1 MASRVVAALLVV
13 CAASQSRVSGALPEE
28 PQEEPQQVARSRDG
42 MVATADPRATDAGVQ
57 MLARGGSAVD
67 AAVAAGF
74 VLAVVH
80 PAMTGLGGRAVALVR
95 TPDGS
100 VHGIDGMVQA
110 PEGYDPSKA
119 PEAKYGY
126 GTIGVPGTV
135 AAYAQLLREFGTLS
149 LPDVLAPAIALAE
162 RGFPLRFGTVTDHLS
177 EFEGSRSYFLKPD
190 GSPYRVGERLVQRDL
205 ARTLRVIAE
214 KGPDAFYRGE
224 IARQMA
230 RDISANGGYVREE
243 DLAKYEAR
251 PMRIVRG
258 HYRGYELVGSGRPPS
273 GYMVIEAL
281 QIMDQFDLP
290 RAGPAEWAAVVGQAI
305 ALAFEDRETLP
316 GPQITKEQRM
326 VSHEHAVERAA
337 RVRLRPAATG
347 TTSGEDG
354 DAHTTHLST
363 ADKNGMVV
371 AMTQSLGPSFGSGVA
386 TPGLGFLYAATLGGY
401 KGPIEPGERAS
412 LNQSPLLVLENG
424 RPRIVLGA
432 AGGRRIP
439 SAIVN
444 VVGRVLAQGLS
455 LPDAVAAPRV
465 HPRGDGFEFDGAA
478 GVAEELAQFG
488 FETEIVT
495 EPAARV
501 HAVAFDA
508 ASGEWIG
515 AADPRGRGSARGPG
529 STSAGGAP
537 FEGSRA
543 RASGWECSEFEG
555 RVPEYAR
562 GGSYLVSL
570 RYAPDRPGDRP
581 GAPAQLVISDV
592 EFPMRE
598 GTQVVVTRDAAD
610 LEHQSGPQEHWPG
623 TGRPENTAYTAAGMR
638 RGEDEIADVNLVT
651 LLVNANPVAET
662 LAPGEEREGLLEIQ
676 YRGGRVR
683 RDLKCSYRAE

>member
-100 VHGIDGMVQA
+100 MHGIDGMVQA

-316 GPQITKEQRM
+316 GPQIAKEQRM

-347 TTSGEDG
+347 TTSREDG

-444 VVGRVLAQGLS
+444 VLGRVLAQGLS

-478 GVAEELAQFG
+478 GVAEELAQLG

-529 STSAGGAP
+529 STNAGGAP

-581 GAPAQLVISDV
+581 GAPAQLVISDA

-623 TGRPENTAYTAAGMR
+623 TGRPGNTAYTAAGMR

-662 LAPGEEREGLLEIQ
+662 LAPGEEREGLLEIE

>member
-214 KGPDAFYRGE
+214 KGPEAFYRGE

-243 DLAKYEAR
+243 DLAKYEAQ

-337 RVRLRPAATG
+337 RVRTRPAATG
-347 TTSGEDG
+347 TTWGEDG

-363 ADKNGMVV
+363 ADRNGMVV

-424 RPRIVLGA
+424 RPRIVVGA

-478 GVAEELAQFG
+478 GVAEELAQLG

-543 RASGWECSEFEG
+543 PASGWECSEFEG

-570 RYAPDRPGDRP
+570 RYATDRPV
-581 GAPAQLVISDV
+581 APAQLVISDA
-592 EFPMRE
+592 EFPTRP

-623 TGRPENTAYTAAGMR
+623 TGRLGNTAYTAAGMR
-638 RGEDEIADVNLVT
+638 RGEDEIDDVNLVT
-651 LLVNANPVAET
+651 LLVNANPAAET
-662 LAPGEEREGLLEIQ
+662 FAPGEEREGLLEIQ